1 MKTLHIHILSI
12 ISCLTAYPAS
22 RPSPPTQY
30 IFIEE
35 TVQLNCSTRPGQ
47 ARSLYSAEWN
57 RNNIRINDTTFSLS
71 VPVQNVSQNGTVYQ
85 CTVTVQS
92 CSPVSSGRCPTAS
105 RTAVGAPFVVGG
117 KCTLTNRFW
126 LANPDC
132 CLVRQKTIGI
142 SLVIATLQQ
151 LNRTEVTWCGYKQQ
165 ELINQFG
172 TVHFFLISL
181 QSHWL

>member
-35 TVQLNCSTRPGQ
+35 TVQLNCSTRPGR

-57 RNNIRINDTTFSLS
+57 RNNILINDTNFSLS
-71 VPVQNVSQNGTVYQ
+71 VPVRNVSQNGTVYQ

-92 CSPVSSGRCPTAS
+92 CSPVALGRCPTAS
-105 RTAVGAPFVVGG
+105 RTVVGAPFVVGG

-132 CLVRQKTIGI
+132 CSVRQRQ
-142 SLVIATLQQ
+142 LVF
-151 LNRTEVTWCGYKQQ
+151 C
-165 ELINQFG
+165 
-172 TVHFFLISL
+172 
-181 QSHWL
+181 